1 MIKFREMMFGNM
13 EVALTLLIF
22 LYGVAS
28 FLGPAKYKM
37 SSMFPNNAMRDHY
50 FDHTI
55 SFCS

>member
-1 MIKFREMMFGNM
+1 MIKFREMMFCNM

-37 SSMFPNNAMRDHY
+37 SSMFPNNAMRPLL
-50 FDHTI
+50 
-55 SFCS
+55 